1 MRLFHRFALTT
12 ALIPFMLLPT
22 AACGQVQAETRV
34 VADSTPPA
42 VSREFRAAWVASVTN
57 IDWPSKPGLT
67 TGQQQAELI
76 AILDKLVQLR
86 MNAIVLQVRP
96 AADALYQ
103 SSIEPWSEFLTGEMG
118 RAPDP
123 YYDPLAFAT
132 AEAHKRGIEMHVWIN
147 PYRARYSTTRPASAN
162 HISRTHPELVYKYGQ
177 YLWMDPGSPFVRA
190 RTTSVVLDLVRR
202 YDIDGVHMDDYFYPY
217 PETQRGR
224 ELDFPDGAT
233 YRRYRQG
240 GGTLARDDWRR
251 QNVDLLVK
259 QLYDSIH
266 AVKPWVRFGVSPFGI
281 WRPGY
286 PSSVRGFDQ
295 YSKLYAD
302 ARKWL
307 NEGWVD
313 YFTPQL
319 YWAVDRPEQSY
330 PVLLEWWTQQNLK
343 GRHLWPGNYTGK
355 VGFTN
360 SSAWRTDEILEQ
372 IRLTR
377 AQPGASGNVHFNMKV
392 FLDDPDRLD
401 ERLVSEVYSAPALVP
416 ATPWLGRGAPAAPIV
431 VVRSDTASGFWVL
444 DVAPQRGESGNG
456 SGNGNGN
463 GNGNGAV
470 DTDLTGAREP
480 WLWVIQ
486 ARTSAGWSTRIVP
499 AAERL
504 IVLGP
509 RTGDAPL
516 DVRVTAVDR
525 VGNAGPVTKVTP
537 R

>member
-1 MRLFHRFALTT
+1 
-12 ALIPFMLLPT
+12 
-22 AACGQVQAETRV
+22 
-34 VADSTPPA
+34 
-42 VSREFRAAWVASVTN
+42 
-57 IDWPSKPGLT
+57 
-67 TGQQQAELI
+67 
-76 AILDKLVQLR
+76 
-86 MNAIVLQVRP
+86 
-96 AADALYQ
+96 
-103 SSIEPWSEFLTGEMG
+103 
-118 RAPDP
+118 
-123 YYDPLAFAT
+123 
-132 AEAHKRGIEMHVWIN
+132 
-147 PYRARYSTTRPASAN
+147 
-162 HISRTHPELVYKYGQ
+162 
-177 YLWMDPGSPFVRA
+177 
-190 RTTSVVLDLVRR
+190 
-202 YDIDGVHMDDYFYPY
+202 
-217 PETQRGR
+217 
-224 ELDFPDGAT
+224 
-233 YRRYRQG
+233 
-240 GGTLARDDWRR
+240 
-251 QNVDLLVK
+251 
-259 QLYDSIH
+259 
-266 AVKPWVRFGVSPFGI
+266 
-281 WRPGY
+281 
-286 PSSVRGFDQ
+286 
-295 YSKLYAD
+295 
-302 ARKWL
+302 
-307 NEGWVD
+307 
-313 YFTPQL
+313 
-319 YWAVDRPEQSY
+319 
-330 PVLLEWWTQQNLK
+330 VLLEWWTQQNLK

-401 ERLVSEVYSAPALVP
+401 ERLTSEVYSAPALVP

-444 DVAPQRGESGNG
+444 DVAPQRGESGNS

-486 ARTSAGWSTRIVP
+486 ARTGAGWSTRIVP